1 MCGEHTEK
9 SCVCNNK
16 NKLSNAQD
24 PDIFIQNA
32 ATTEEPESLVET
44 NQLFGAFIKKKR
56 HICIS
61 IYIYIFLY
69 IYTYTHTYIYA
80 PKLYF
85 VFFLVL
91 HKQYDSLNYST

>member
-69 IYTYTHTYIYA
+69 IYTHTHIYM
-80 PKLYF
+80 LQNCILF
-85 VFFLVL
+85 SF
-91 HKQYDSLNYST
+91 

>member
-16 NKLSNAQD
+16 NKLSNARD

-69 IYTYTHTYIYA
+69 IYTHTHIYM
-80 PKLYF
+80 LQNCILF
-85 VFFLVL
+85 SF
-91 HKQYDSLNYST
+91 

>member
-16 NKLSNAQD
+16 NKLSNARD

-44 NQLFGAFIKKKR
+44 NQLFGAFIKKKG
-56 HICIS
+56 
-61 IYIYIFLY
+61 IYVYLYTYIFFY
-69 IYTYTHTYIYA
+69 IYTHIHTYICS
-80 PKLYF
+80 KI
-85 VFFLVL
+85 VFCFLF
-91 HKQYDSLNYST
+91 SAT